1 MSAAPGPSVITDSPL
16 CQRNPTIKLALL
28 FLASAAMLFVF
39 DPVTPAVLYLLAL
52 TAVLLA
58 ARIPWRVLAL
68 AHIPFTG
75 FALGLLTIN
84 ALSRP
89 GEVVW
94 DAIGLRVT
102 AEGITIGASLALRTL
117 VIGVLSIAF
126 AATTEGIRLMTSL
139 QQHARLSPRVTYA
152 VLAGYRMLQDMPRE
166 WQIIRQAHAVRAPQR
181 PDGRL
186 PSHARDFGKAA
197 FSLLV
202 VSLRKGERMA
212 QSLESRGLGLSPRT
226 TWRPVA
232 LERADW
238 LMAVTVVAVLVLVPA
253 AGTALGYLEGYKALF
268 R

>member
-1 MSAAPGPSVITDSPL
+1 LGR
-16 CQRNPTIKLALL
+16 RNPTVKLGLL
-28 FLASAAMLFVF
+28 FLVSATMLFVF

-58 ARIPWRVLAL
+58 ARVPGRVLLL

-75 FALGLLTIN
+75 FALGLLMVN

-89 GEVVW
+89 GDVVLE
-94 DAIGLRVT
+94 AAALRVT
-102 AEGITIGASLALRTL
+102 AEGITIGVSLALRTL

-126 AATTEGIRLMTSL
+126 VSSTDGVKLMTSL
-139 QQHARLSPRVTYA
+139 HQQARLGPRVTYA
-152 VLAGYRMLQDMPRE
+152 VLAGYRMLQEMPRE
-166 WQIIRQAHAVRAPQR
+166 WQIIRQAHAVRAPLG

-186 PSHARDFGKAA
+186 PAGSRQLGKAA

-238 LMAVTVVAVLVLVPA
+238 LMAAAVLAVLVLVLA
-253 AGTALGYLEGYKALF
+253 FSSVLGYLEGYEVLF
-268 R
+268 S

>member
-1 MSAAPGPSVITDSPL
+1 VSAGLGMPVIDGSPL
-16 CQRNPTIKLALL
+16 CRRNPTVKLALL
-28 FLASAAMLFVF
+28 FVASVALLFVF
-39 DPVTPAVLYLLAL
+39 DPVTPALLYLLAL
-52 TAVLLA
+52 AAVVLA
-58 ARIPWRVLAL
+58 ARVPWRVLAL
-68 AHIPFTG
+68 AHFPFIG
-75 FALGLLTIN
+75 FALGLLSVN

-94 DAIGLRVT
+94 ETIGLRVT
-102 AEGITIGASLALRTL
+102 VEGLTIGASLALRTL
-117 VIGVLSIAF
+117 VIGVLSIGF
-126 AATTEGIRLMTSL
+126 ATTTDGIRLMTSL

-152 VLAGYRMLQDMPRE
+152 VLAGYRMLQDLPRE
-166 WQIIRQAHAVRAPQR
+166 WQIIRQAHAVRAPLR

-186 PSHARDFGKAA
+186 PSQVRDFGKAA

-232 LERADW
+232 LGRADW
-238 LMAVTVVAVLVLVPA
+238 LMAAVVLVVLVLAPA
-253 AGTALGYLEGYKALF
+253 ACTALGYLEGYKALF